1 MKDLDRR
8 LAELGRTEID
18 HDLHAL
24 ESAVWAKVDTRA
36 SNLRPMPN
44 RVATAICAVTALLA
58 SLAGGATAA
67 ASGRTA
73 PEPMAFAIQAPSA
86 PSTILSH

>member
-1 MKDLDRR
+1 MQELDRR

-24 ESAVWAKVDTRA
+24 ESAVWAKVSMRT
-36 SNLRPMPN
+36 SSLRPMPN
-44 RVATAICAVTALLA
+44 RVATAICVATALLV

-67 ASGRTA
+67 ASLRA
-73 PEPMAFAIQAPSA
+73 NPEPMAFAIQAPSA